1 VAESHTLPLYPGVV
15 FTALTDQQ
23 THITRV
29 VIDDGRGSKPV
40 V

>member
-1 VAESHTLPLYPGVV
+1 MLELSSFSHASRQGMSTFPDVS
-15 FTALTDQQ
+15 
-23 THITRV
+23 RV